1 MKIQKWIP
9 CVFILSGLLWSCE
22 KYLDVK
28 TSNTSIFIETP
39 EDCQKIL
46 DNYSIMNVDYPSD
59 GEASSDNY
67 FLTDANYISTN
78 FQQEDRGIYT
88 WTPTAIRSL
97 AKPQWQSP
105 YYIIYNANLI
115 LEALEQLK
123 NKGTAATVTDPIRG
137 SALFYRAYSLWQVAQ
152 LYANPYNSA
161 TSNQDPGI
169 PIRLSSDINGV
180 SSRGTVQQVYDQI
193 LKDLNESLT
202 LLPAT
207 AIVAS
212 RPSKV
217 AVYAM
222 LSRVYLSMENYAQAQ
237 SNADAALQIKS
248 NLIDY
253 NTISATSA
261 TPFPRFNAE
270 VIFQSVT
277 TQTNL
282 LYQGSMYYNLSNID
296 SNLVSSYSSN
306 DLRKSVFFKSVPG
319 TPVRYLFT
327 GNYEPTTGGS
337 LFNGLAVDEL
347 YLTRAECYARAGNA
361 NGAMADLNTLLRQRW
376 ASGTYVDMTAS
387 SADEA
392 LSNVLTERRKELLLR
407 GQRWTDLRRLNKDSR
422 FAKTLTR
429 IVSGTTYILPPNDL
443 RYTLL
448 IPNEVI
454 QNNPAITQNP
464 R

>member
-1 MKIQKWIP
+1 MKIQKWVPYI
-9 CVFILSGLLWSCE
+9 FILSCLFFSCE

-28 TSNTSIFIETP
+28 TSNTIIFIETP

-46 DNYSIMNVDYPSD
+46 DNYSVMNVDYPTD

-67 FLTDANYISTN
+67 FLTDANYSSTN
-78 FQQEDRGIYT
+78 ITQEDRGIYD
-88 WTPTAIRSL
+88 WIPTALRGT

-105 YYIIYNANLI
+105 YYVMYNANLI
-115 LEALEQLK
+115 LEAVDKLK
-123 NKGTAATVTDPIRG
+123 NNGTDPTIINPIRG

-152 LYANPYNSA
+152 LYTKPYNST

-169 PIRLSSDINGV
+169 PIRLTSDINEV

-193 LKDLNESLT
+193 LKDLNESLA

-222 LSRVYLSMENYAQAQ
+222 LARIYLGMENYSLAQT
-237 SNADAALQIKS
+237 NADAALQIKN

-253 NTISATSA
+253 NTISKTSN
-261 TPFPRFNAE
+261 TPFQRFNAE

-282 LYQGSMYYNLSNID
+282 LLQGNMYFNVSNID
-296 SNLVSSYSSN
+296 SNLVLSYDMN
-306 DLRKSVFFKSVPG
+306 DLRKSIFFKSLG

-337 LFNGLAVDEL
+337 FFNGLAVDEL

-361 NGAMADLNTLLRQRW
+361 GAAIADLNTLLRQRW
-376 ASGTYVDMTAS
+376 ATGTYIDLVTSTA
-387 SADEA
+387 ADA
-392 LSNVLTERRKELLLR
+392 LVKVLTERRKELIMR
-407 GQRWTDLRRLNKDSR
+407 AQRWTDLRRLNKDSR

-429 IVSGTTYILPPNDL
+429 IINGVTYTLPPNDL

-454 QNNPAITQNP
+454 QNNSAITQNP

>member
-9 CVFILSGLLWSCE
+9 YVLILLFFSSCE
-22 KYLDVK
+22 KYLDIK
-28 TSNTSIFIETP
+28 TSSTAIFIETP

-46 DNYSIMNVDYPSD
+46 DNYTVMNVDYPSD

-67 FLTDANYISTN
+67 YLTDANYSSTN
-78 FQQEDRGIYT
+78 ITQEDRGIYI
-88 WTPTAIRSL
+88 WAPTVLRGS
-97 AKPQWQSP
+97 AKPQWQTP

-115 LEALEQLK
+115 LEAVDKLK
-123 NKGTAATVTDPIRG
+123 NNGTDPAITNPIRG
-137 SALFYRAYSLWQVAQ
+137 SALFYRAYALWNVAQ
-152 LYANPYNSA
+152 LYTKSYNSI
-161 TSNQDPGI
+161 TSNQDSGI
-169 PIRLSSDINGV
+169 PIRLTSDINEV

-202 LLPAT
+202 LLPTT

-212 RPSKV
+212 RPSKI

-222 LSRVYLSMENYAQAQ
+222 LSRVYLSMENYTLAQT
-237 SNADAALQIKS
+237 NADAALQIKN

-253 NTISATSA
+253 NTVSESSN
-261 TPFPRFNAE
+261 TPFQRFNTE

-277 TQTNL
+277 AQTNL
-282 LYQGSMYYNLSNID
+282 LLQGNIYYNVSNID
-296 SNLVSSYSSN
+296 SNLVSSYDTN
-306 DLRKSVFFKSVPG
+306 DLRKSIFFKSLG
-319 TPVRYLFT
+319 SPVRYIFT

-337 LFNGLAVDEL
+337 FFNGLAVDEL
-347 YLTRAECYARAGNA
+347 YLIRAECYARAGNA
-361 NGAMADLNTLLRQRW
+361 SGAIADLNILLRQRW
-376 ASGTYVDMTAS
+376 VTGTYIDLVAS
-387 SADEA
+387 SADDA
-392 LSNVLTERRKELLLR
+392 LVKVLAERRKELLMR
-407 GQRWTDLRRLNKDSR
+407 AQRWTDLRRLNKDSR

-429 IVSGTTYILPPNDL
+429 IVNGTTYTLPPNDL

-454 QNNPAITQNP
+454 RNNSAITQNP